1 MNDHLPPG
9 HPKAERG
16 GYTVLWLAKW
26 RLRWLQHV
34 AAVRRHHRLP
44 RPPERRGIDLLW
56 HPSLSLAS
64 GTDVIALLQ
73 SVLDGHTCGWTR
85 CASRARCCA
94 APTAQGGS
102 TCWRAPACP

>member
-9 HPKAERG
+9 RPKAERG
-16 GYTVLWLAKW
+16 GYTVLWLQSGGCGGCSMSLLCADTTDFQGH
-26 RLRWLQHV
+26 LSG
-34 AAVRRHHRLP
+34 A
-44 RPPERRGIDLLW
+44 GIDLLW

-73 SVLDGHTCGWTR
+73 SVLDGHTRWTR

-94 APTAQGGS
+94 APTAPGGS